1 MRVNVLANLLTGVE
15 SITDRHVNVQQDYV
29 EVARVVLLFHFLESY
44 ESIVSSVYFK
54 VVSEL

>member
-1 MRVNVLANLLTGVE
+1 VRVNVLANLLTGVE